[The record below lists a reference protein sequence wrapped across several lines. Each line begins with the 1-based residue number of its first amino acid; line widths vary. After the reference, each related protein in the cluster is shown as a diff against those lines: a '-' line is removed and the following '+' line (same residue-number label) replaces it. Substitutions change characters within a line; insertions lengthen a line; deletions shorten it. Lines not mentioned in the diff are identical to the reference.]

1 MNLSNEL
8 NKERALSQ
16 EPQNPQQNLIL
27 PITIEQGRTIHLA
40 PVQGTGRLGELPSN
54 LFDIPRL
61 YLAKIARLDP
71 NKEGRSSQ
79 TQAAIMQARRQ
90 LSEIANANRD
100 LLSDAEERVL
110 NAIEQSGGKKIK
122 RKRNTLR
129 KKSKKTKSQIKKR
142 NKSRKKHTKN
152 RKYFS
157 RSNSSKKIEMNER

>member
-8 NKERALSQ
+8 NKEKALSQ

-27 PITIEQGRTIHLA
+27 PIMIEQGRTIHLA

-79 TQAAIMQARRQ
+79 TQAAIMQARKQ
-90 LSEIANANRD
+90 LSDIAIVNRD
-100 LLSDAEERVL
+100 LLSNAEERVL

-122 RKRNTLR
+122 RNTRRKRRKMKRQNR
-129 KKSKKTKSQIKKR
+129 KK
-142 NKSRKKHTKN
+142 NKSMKKYTKN
-152 RKYFS
+152 RK
-157 RSNSSKKIEMNER
+157 